1 MDLLDEIKQ
10 SYRQG
15 SVLIKLIF
23 VNVGVFIFV
32 NLISL
37 IFFLTGFD
45 SVTNFALIDWLAVPA
60 NLTELLYKP
69 WTVITYMFLHTGFFH
84 ILFNMLWLYWFGII
98 FLKFL
103 SEKQLLSVYILGG
116 IAGAA
121 LYILVYNVF
130 PVFSASKDVSV
141 ALGASASVMAVVIA
155 ISFFM
160 PNYTINLLFL
170 GRIKLYYI
178 AIFAIALDILSI
190 QSSNAGGHIA
200 HLGGAFFGYLFIR
213 QYKNGTD
220 LTKGL
225 SKFIDNVQE
234 MFKPKP
240 KMKVTYKSKKN
251 KKSAKSETDFEY
263 NKRQADTQKEIDRI
277 LDKISRSGYKS
288 LTKAEKE
295 LLFRQG
301 DKP

>member
-10 SYRQG
+10 SYRRG

-45 SVTNFALIDWLAVPA
+45 NVTNFALIDWLAVPA

-69 WTVITYMFLHTGFFH
+69 WTIITYMFLHTGFFH

-121 LYILVYNVF
+121 LYILAYNVF
-130 PVFSASKDVSV
+130 PVFSTSKDVSV

-160 PNYTINLLFL
+160 PNYTINLLFI

-178 AIFAIALDILSI
+178 AIFAIGLDILSI

-200 HLGGAFFGYLFIR
+200 HLGGALFGYLFIR

-225 SKFIDNVQE
+225 SKFLDNVQE